1 SVRIATLL
9 MYIHLTRLY
18 IHFVDGERRWRIHA
32 SRADADVRAACSWHA
47 CRPGSSTSP
56 FGGDVAVWQSRS
68 MSAHH
73 TFTAADA
80 VELAVVERSGF
91 IESRH
96 IGSAAV
102 VDPAGD
108 VTMALGDV
116 ETPVFTRSTL
126 KPLQALA
133 CFRA

>member
-1 SVRIATLL
+1 
-9 MYIHLTRLY
+9 
-18 IHFVDGERRWRIHA
+18 
-32 SRADADVRAACSWHA
+32 
-47 CRPGSSTSP
+47 
-56 FGGDVAVWQSRS
+56 DVAVWQSRS

-133 CFRA
+133 CFRAGAALTGVQRALASASHKGQAKHVDVVAGMLAQAELTEDDLQCPPDLPGD